1 MFAQKLVTLSVL
13 VLIFAVLNT
22 NCQSAKKNDTKDDR
36 CEEITYGSLCR
47 QYCSP

>member
-22 NCQSAKKNDTKDDR
+22 DCISEKKEDKREDR